1 MFLWGCSSAG
11 RAPALHAGGQ
21 EFDSPQLH
29 QFKMNQ
35 KIYFVDTFTEKTF
48 SGNAAGVV
56 FHKGEID
63 GNTMQN
69 IAFENNLSET
79 AFINTAK
86 ENEIKFYSPTIEVD
100 LCGHATLASAFIF
113 FNFID
118 KKATDTI
125 FKSNRGEL
133 KVTKKEDSLVM
144 SLPKDYPRKIYD
156 IEKISDAL
164 NCQVIEVF
172 RGIDDFLA
180 IVKDESIVETIDP
193 NIEKIAELDSRGLIV
208 SAKGETTDFTSRVF
222 GPNVGVDEDP
232 VTGSAHAL
240 LATYWGDVLN
250 LQKMKARQAS
260 KRGGELICEV
270 LENNVEI
277 TGKAKLYLQGEIY
290 F

>member
-118 KKATDTI
+118 KKATETI

-144 SLPKDYPRKIYD
+144 SLPKDYPRKID
-156 IEKISDAL
+156 NIEKISDAL

-180 IVKDESIVETIDP
+180 IVKDESIVETINP

>member
-125 FKSNRGEL
+125 FNSNRGEL

-144 SLPKDYPRKIYD
+144 SLPKDYPRKIDD

>member
-1 MFLWGCSSAG
+1 M
-11 RAPALHAGGQ
+11 HAGGQ

-144 SLPKDYPRKIYD
+144 SLPKDYPRKIDD

>member
-63 GNTMQN
+63 GSTMQN

-144 SLPKDYPRKIYD
+144 SLPKDYPRKIDD

>member
-118 KKATDTI
+118 KKATETI

-144 SLPKDYPRKIYD
+144 SLPKDYPRKIDD

-180 IVKDESIVETIDP
+180 IVKDESIVETMNP

>member
-56 FHKGEID
+56 FHKGEIG

-118 KKATDTI
+118 KKGTDTI

-144 SLPKDYPRKIYD
+144 SLPKDYPRKIDD

-180 IVKDESIVETIDP
+180 IVKDESIVETINP

-222 GPNVGVDEDP
+222 GPNVGVNEDP

>member
-180 IVKDESIVETIDP
+180 IVKDESIVETMNP

>member
-56 FHKGEID
+56 FHKGEIG

-144 SLPKDYPRKIYD
+144 SLPKDYPRKIDD

>member
-79 AFINTAK
+79 AFINTSK

-144 SLPKDYPRKIYD
+144 SLPKDYPRKIDD

-277 TGKAKLYLQGEIY
+277 TGKATLYLQGEIY

>member
-63 GNTMQN
+63 GSTMQN

-118 KKATDTI
+118 KKATNTI

-144 SLPKDYPRKIYD
+144 SLPKDYPRKIDD

>member
-144 SLPKDYPRKIYD
+144 SLPKDYPRQIDD

>member
-144 SLPKDYPRKIYD
+144 SLPKDYPRKID
-156 IEKISDAL
+156 DVEKISDAL

-180 IVKDESIVETIDP
+180 IVKDESIVETVNP

>member
-144 SLPKDYPRKIYD
+144 SLPKDYPRKIDD

-180 IVKDESIVETIDP
+180 IVKDESIVETMNP

-277 TGKAKLYLQGEIY
+277 TGKATLYLQGEIY

>member
-144 SLPKDYPRKIYD
+144 SLPKDYPRKID
-156 IEKISDAL
+156 DVEKISDAL

-180 IVKDESIVETIDP
+180 IVKDESIVETINQ
-193 NIEKIAELDSRGLIV
+193 NIEKIADLDSRGLIV
-208 SAKGETTDFTSRVF
+208 SDKGETTDFTSRVF